1 LIQCEII
8 NIHAGAENRPQ
19 FTFGFSALFVNR
31 ISSVSTGFF
40 RFFSVLSE
48 IRFILPQKTA
58 ENALSCKSKAK
69 IIITEKF
76 LKHWLPR
83 LRNQR

>member
-1 LIQCEII
+1 LKTDPDASFIQCEII

-19 FTFGFSALFVNR
+19 STFSFSALFVNP

-48 IRFILPQKTA
+48 IRFILPQKPT
-58 ENALSCKSKAK
+58 ENALFSKSEAKSRNSDQREKAG
-69 IIITEKF
+69 
-76 LKHWLPR
+76 
-83 LRNQR
+83 